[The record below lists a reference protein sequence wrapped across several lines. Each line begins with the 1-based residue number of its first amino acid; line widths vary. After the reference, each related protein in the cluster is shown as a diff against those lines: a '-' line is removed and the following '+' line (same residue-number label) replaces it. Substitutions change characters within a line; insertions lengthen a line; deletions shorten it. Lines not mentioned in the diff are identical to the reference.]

1 MISPNIV
8 FINVKIQEP
17 CFSLLSS
24 YSAAPLKQI
33 IWVLKSR
40 TQPLKYFFK
49 CSTLFFSS
57 NFDVEKY
64 TISISSIQTTFQRYQ
79 NNWIFIKPIVNIVL
93 TLHCFLILDDDMMK
107 MISKSRKNMW
117 CNWVPAHHAHRLL
130 FTLSRYRNYIED
142 AASTDQNIINDNRME
157 WTVRPFLC

>member
-49 CSTLFFSS
+49 CSTLFFSG

-64 TISISSIQTTFQRYQ
+64 IFQASKQHSKDIKITKSSSNQLS
-79 NNWIFIKPIVNIVL
+79 IVL

-117 CNWVPAHHAHRLL
+117 CNWVPAHHTHRLL
-130 FTLSRYRNYIED
+130 FTLSRYLNYIED